1 MKGLFLNLGIINK
14 DILNLTPNEAY
25 KNCLYNK
32 AVLVDVRESYMNAY
46 KQFDIPECIQYPI
59 TELLRSEIKLPTNK
73 IMIFADASGIKSKE
87 AVVLLK
93 KRGYETIANMS
104 GGIVEW
110 ERNNLPLLIDNSNR
124 LSGSC
129 MCQLKYRDN
138 KNT

>member
-1 MKGLFLNLGIINK
+1 MKERFLNLGIINK

-25 KNCLYNK
+25 KNCIDNK

-46 KQFDIPECIQYPI
+46 KQFDVPEYLQYPI
-59 TELLRSEIKLPTNK
+59 SELIRSEVKLPKNR
-73 IMIFADASGIKSKE
+73 IMIFADATGIRSKE
-87 AVVLLK
+87 AVVLMK
-93 KRGYETIANMS
+93 DKGYDTIANMP